1 MNNSEYINDT
11 YIRKMGT
18 ALVHEINSCFIC
30 TVGIKNNI
38 LLNLGLEVIKNIPV
52 ERIKKK
58 VNSYGFG
65 KAK

>member
-1 MNNSEYINDT
+1 MNNSKHIDDT

-18 ALVHEINSCFIC
+18 ALAHEINSCFVC
-30 TVGIKNNI
+30 AVGIKNHI
-38 LLNLGLEVIKNIPV
+38 FLDLGIQVIKNIPA

-58 VNSYGFG
+58 VSSYAFG